1 MPGGRQSRASA
12 AERSPEIDLPH
23 VSVCRSRPEKLVF
36 IEAGN
41 TDGWIAT
48 DSTVELSP

>member
-1 MPGGRQSRASA
+1 MPAGRHSPAGV
-12 AERSPEIDLPH
+12 AERSPELDLPH
-23 VSVCRSRPEKLVF
+23 VSVCRSRPGKLVF

-48 DSTVELSP
+48 DSAVEPTA